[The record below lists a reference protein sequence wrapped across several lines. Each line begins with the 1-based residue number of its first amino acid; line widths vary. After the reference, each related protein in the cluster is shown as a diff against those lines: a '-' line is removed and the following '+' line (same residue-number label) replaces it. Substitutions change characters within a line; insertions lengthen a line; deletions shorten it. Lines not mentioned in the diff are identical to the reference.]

1 MKRYLPLLGVFL
13 LFFLVMSGFAY
24 GEPRKESNVSK
35 TAFVQQVAHVASET
49 NMHP

>member
-24 GEPRKESNVSK
+24 GARHTGAQPVKAWE
-35 TAFVQQVAHVASET
+35 QVAPISSAHGGE
-49 NMHP
+49 